1 MSARTYLLAGGS
13 FAVGTSAYVVS
24 GVLPAVSSDLHV
36 SLTAAGQLST
46 AFALSYAVG
55 APLLATVT
63 ARWERRTLLFVALL
77 VAGLGNG
84 LAALAPNYPLLL
96 AARVIAAFGAAVYT
110 PAATLVAT
118 GLLPAAERGR
128 AVAVVFGGLT
138 MAMVVGVPL
147 GNLLSGSLGYRGVFG
162 VIALVCLIA
171 AALVVFLLPKV
182 APAAPVALRERFAVA
197 ADRRVLIMLAI
208 TIFGVLGAMSVYT
221 YVVPLLGAT
230 AGVSGPIVGVLL
242 LAYGVGGVVGNTLGG
257 FATDRIGAMRTLMIT
272 MVGFVVAV
280 GTLPLTATT
289 VVGAGFALFAWSAF
303 TWAFNPPVQN
313 LLIELAP
320 EGGLLLSINASAIYF
335 GAGLSGVVGGLVIS
349 AVGPIALPVI
359 ASGLGVVVI
368 GLVLVLRSVMA
379 KTPAPSTAPVEVC
392 PAGAVELEHR

>member
-13 FAVGTSAYVVS
+13 FAIGTSAYVVS

-55 APLLATVT
+55 APLLATLT

-118 GLLPAAERGR
+118 GLLPTAERGR

-147 GNLLSGSLGYRGVFG
+147 GNLLSGVLGYRGVFG
-162 VIALVCLIA
+162 LIALVCLVA
-171 AALVVFLLPKV
+171 AVLVVLLLPRV
-182 APAAPVALRERFAVA
+182 APPEPVALRERFAVA

-221 YVVPLLGAT
+221 YMVPLLTAT
-230 AGVSGPIVGVLL
+230 AQVTGPAVGVLL

-257 FATDRIGAMRTLMIT
+257 FATDRFGAMRTLLAAMI
-272 MVGFVVAV
+272 GFVVAV

-303 TWAFNPPVQN
+303 TWAFNPPAQD
-313 LLIELAP
+313 LLIGLAP

-359 ASGLGVVVI
+359 ASGLGIVVI
-368 GLVLVLRSVMA
+368 GLVLLLRAVMA
-379 KTPAPSTAPVEVC
+379 RTPAPSTAPVEVC
-392 PAGAVELEHR
+392 PAGAAELGH